1 MDRTMQP
8 TSEPGIWKITS
19 RGTRGGETVRYR
31 VAYRV
36 PGLGQRTKTFRKF
49 TEAKAFRHTL
59 GDPGQLR
66 QLRELERGRITLGAY
81 FPTWL
86 EWKRR
91 LAPSTRARYEFV
103 GRKYIV
109 PSRLSSM
116 LISAISREDVER
128 WIADLERQGV
138 PAPTI
143 DKTYRTLRACLE
155 TAVGEGKALAN
166 PARRIELP
174 HPEDRETY
182 FLTEGEVELIAN
194 AVPELHRALVY
205 FLAFTG
211 VRIGEASAL
220 RLKNLD
226 LPVASSGS
234 SSPPPRWA
242 GTNYPQV
249 KRRRANLAP
258 SRWLRPSWPSSPRIS
273 SGTAPA
279 VHLAISTPRA
289 SSSCPEGAGR
299 YGRTTGEGGSF
310 SPLVSGWGS
319 FAKAD
324 AAAWS
329 HPGFTTSATRRPAS
343 QPSPGTRSMR

>member
-59 GDPGQLR
+59 GDPGRLR

-242 GTNYPQV
+242 GTNYPRSNEDAQTSLHHAGSAP
-249 KRRRANLAP
+249 RGRARRA
-258 SRWLRPSWPSSPRIS
+258 SR
-273 SGTAPA
+273 A
-279 VHLAISTPRA
+279 V
-289 SSSCPEGAGR
+289 
-299 YGRTTGEGGSF
+299 
-310 SPLVSGWGS
+310 
-319 FAKAD
+319 
-324 AAAWS
+324 
-329 HPGFTTSATRRPAS
+329 RRPQS
-343 QPSPGTRSMR
+343 IWRSRPRGLRLLVPRGRADTAEQLARADLSARL